1 MSEEQLV
8 ALLGKIK
15 EDAVLQE
22 KIKDAADLDAAVAIA
37 KEAGF
42 LVSKA
47 DWLSFQAK
55 QALELS
61 DQQLEGVAGGKNGNS
76 TNQIWNCN
84 ETEYWCRR

>member
-37 KEAGF
+37 EEAGF

-61 DQQLEGVAGGKNGNS
+61 DQQLEGVAGGKNGNG
-76 TNQIWNCN
+76 TNGIWNCN
-84 ETEYWCRR
+84 ETEYWCR